1 MNFLVTILIAMV
13 ILAAFYDWLLLLH
26 ILAAM
31 LWLGGITV
39 VGAFA
44 LRILRTREPGAT
56 ADFLGNLRIIGP
68 LVLAPAPVLL
78 LAMGIWMVAEQWE
91 FDQTWVSLG
100 FGLFL
105 VAFLIGAAHQSR
117 AAIKAERASK
127 AGDDAAALLHL
138 RRWAWGMA
146 AILVVLLVATWDM
159 VFKPG
164 L

>member
-1 MNFLVTILIAMV
+1 MIAA
-13 ILAAFYDWLLLLH
+13 LYDWLIFLH

-31 LWLGGITV
+31 FWLGGITV

-44 LRILRTREPGAT
+44 VRILRTREPGAT
-56 ADFLGNLRIIGP
+56 AAFLGSLRVIGP

-78 LAMGIWMVAEQWE
+78 LAMGIWMVAKQWD
-91 FDQTWVSLG
+91 FSQTWVSV
-100 FGLFL
+100 GLTLFA

-117 AAIKAERASK
+117 AAIAAERASK
-127 AGDDAAALLHL
+127 AGDDALALKYL
-138 RRWAWGMA
+138 RRWAYGMA
-146 AILVVLLVATWDM
+146 VILVLLIAATWDM

>member
-1 MNFLVTILIAMV
+1 MILDMIGS
-13 ILAAFYDWLLLLH
+13 LYDWLLFLH

-31 LWLGGITV
+31 FWLGGITV

-56 ADFLGNLRIIGP
+56 AGFLGNLRVIGP
-68 LVLAPAPVLL
+68 LVLAPAPVILL
-78 LAMGIWMVAEQWE
+78 GMGIWMVAKQWD
-91 FDQTWVSLG
+91 FGQTWVSVG
-100 FGLFL
+100 FALFV

-117 AAIKAERASK
+117 AAILAERASK
-127 AGDDAAALLHL
+127 AGDDVAALRHL
-138 RRWAWGMA
+138 RRWAYGMGV
-146 AILVVLLVATWDM
+146 ILLLLIAATWDM

>member
-1 MNFLVTILIAMV
+1 MF
-13 ILAAFYDWLLLLH
+13 AALYDWLLFLH

-44 LRILRTREPGAT
+44 VRILRTGEPGAT
-56 ADFLGNLRIIGP
+56 AGFLGSLRVIGP
-68 LVLAPAPVLL
+68 LVLAPAPLILL
-78 LAMGIWMVAEQWE
+78 GMGIWMVAEQWE

-100 FGLFL
+100 FGLFF

-117 AAIKAERASK
+117 AAIAAEKASK
-127 AGDDAAALLHL
+127 AGDDDAALRHL
-138 RRWAWGMA
+138 RRWAYGMA
-146 AILVVLLVATWDM
+146 VILVLLVVATWDM

>member
-1 MNFLVTILIAMV
+1 MF
-13 ILAAFYDWLLLLH
+13 AALYDWLLLLH

-31 LWLGGITV
+31 FWVGGIAV

-44 LRILRTREPGAT
+44 VRILRTSEPGAT
-56 ADFLGNLRIIGP
+56 AGFLGSLRVIGP

-78 LAMGIWMVAEQWE
+78 VGMGIWMVAKQWD
-91 FDQTWVSLG
+91 FGDTWISLA
-100 FGLFL
+100 FALFI

-117 AAIKAERASK
+117 AAIAAERASQ
-127 AGDDAAALLHL
+127 AGDDATALHHL
-138 RRWAWGMA
+138 RRWAYGMGV
-146 AILVVLLVATWDM
+146 ILVLLLVATWDM

>member
-1 MNFLVTILIAMV
+1 MF
-13 ILAAFYDWLLLLH
+13 AALYDWLLFLH

-44 LRILRTREPGAT
+44 FRILRTREPGAT
-56 ADFLGNLRIIGP
+56 AGFLGSLRVIGP
-68 LVLAPAPVLL
+68 LVLAPAPLILL
-78 LAMGIWMVAEQWE
+78 GMGIWMVAEQWE

-117 AAIKAERASK
+117 AAIAAEKASK
-127 AGDDAAALLHL
+127 AGDDDAALHHL
-138 RRWAWGMA
+138 RRWAYGMA
-146 AILVVLLVATWDM
+146 VILVLLVVATWDM

>member
-1 MNFLVTILIAMV
+1 MF
-13 ILAAFYDWLLLLH
+13 AALYDWLLLLH

-31 LWLGGITV
+31 FWVGGITV

-56 ADFLGNLRIIGP
+56 AGFLGSLRVIGP
-68 LVLAPAPVLL
+68 LVLAPAPVILL
-78 LAMGIWMVAEQWE
+78 GMGIWMVAEQWE

-117 AAIKAERASK
+117 AAIAAEKASK
-127 AGDDAAALLHL
+127 AGDDDAALRHL
-138 RRWAWGMA
+138 RRWAYGMA
-146 AILVVLLVATWDM
+146 VILVLLVVATWDM